1 MMTAQNSP
9 SRPQDKPSP
18 PDANKVAL
26 VTGASR
32 GIGRIIAL
40 QLAQRGVRVAV
51 HYRSNQE
58 AAAASLASLPGTGH
72 ADRKSV
78 V

>member
-1 MMTAQNSP
+1 M
-9 SRPQDKPSP
+9 
-18 PDANKVAL
+18 
-26 VTGASR
+26 TGASR

-51 HYRSNQE
+51 HYRNNRE

-72 ADRKSV
+72 ESFDADLSDPKEASLLWGQIGRAHV
-78 V
+78 